1 MSKLITHNIEQRSEV
16 WLQLKAG
23 KMSGSRV
30 GKIITKSGKPTDVFR
45 SMVME
50 VVAERLT
57 GRMVETPIS
66 YAMQQGID
74 LEPDAIEIYANHSK
88 SDVKFVGGF
97 EFDNMWYS
105 PDGVIGE
112 KGLIEIKC
120 PQPKQHL
127 PNLLQNKGEVD
138 SKYMAQLQFGLWIT
152 GREWIDFVSF
162 NPDFP
167 DHLAVK
173 ITTVTVDNEYRMK
186 MVKMLGMFES
196 MVIEKVEYLKK

>member
-1 MSKLITHNIEQRSEV
+1 MSKLITHNIEQRSDE

-30 GKIITKSGKPTDVFR
+30 GKIITKSGKPTDAFR

-50 VVAERLT
+50 LAAERLT

-74 LEPDAIEIYANHSK
+74 LEPDAIEIYANHAK
-88 SDVKFVGGF
+88 ADVKFVGGF

-112 KGLIEIKC
+112 KGLLEVKC
-120 PQPKQHL
+120 PLPKQHL
-127 PNLLQNKGEVD
+127 SNLLQNKGEVD

-167 DHLAVK
+167 DHFAIK
-173 ITTVTVDNEYRMK
+173 ITTVTVDKAYREK
-186 MVKMLGMFES
+186 MVKMLGMFEG
-196 MVIEKVEYLKK
+196 MVGNMIGGLK